1 MAGMTTSNLGRAG
14 LRLGRVP
21 TAGFVVLVLGAAA
34 MLGAIG
40 AAKPEAALALGVLAV
55 VGVAA
60 LAWPEAATLLV
71 VFLVYTN
78 AIGVAVAWQGAPQ
91 MVGAAAP
98 LLLMLPI
105 AAGLR
110 RGERLRVNSTF
121 GWILG
126 LLAVQAASTVL
137 AVDQGIATRQLVGFV
152 TEGAL
157 LYLLVYNAVR
167 TPETLARCLWVI
179 LLAAGWLAL
188 ISAFQHFVSSPLRP
202 FMGFAQVDSAFLQ
215 GRTDSP
221 RLAGPLGDPNYYAQ
235 ILLAAVPIGYVLCQ
249 RAGTFATRALAAG
262 STALCCV
269 AIALTYSRGAAVG
282 LAFVLVVM
290 VLVRMVRLKHV
301 LAVAAGLV
309 IVVLLVPTY
318 ANRVGSH
325 SQVQGATAEAGT
337 DPDADQS
344 AQGRTTEM
352 LAAALAF
359 SDRPLLG
366 VGPGGFPVV
375 YQTYAQRIGTGV
387 HETTESG
394 SRRGEEAQ
402 REAHDIFLSIAAEL
416 GLLGLIAFC
425 GVLWTTL
432 RGTVRAR
439 DGGRA
444 RSADLATALLLSL
457 VAYVGAGL
465 FLTLAFERY
474 FWLLLALAGAAA
486 AMAPRRSFAAAARR
500 AAAVPA
506 PDRALG
512 APPQRALG
520 P

>member
-1 MAGMTTSNLGRAG
+1 MSTSNLA

-21 TAGFVVLVLGAAA
+21 PAGFIGLVLAAA
-34 MLGAIG
+34 AVLGAIG
-40 AAKPEAALALGVLAV
+40 AAKPEAGLALGVVAV
-55 VGVAA
+55 TGVAA

-78 AIGVAVAWQGAPQ
+78 ALGVAVAEHGAPQ
-91 MVGAAAP
+91 TVGALAP

-105 AAGLR
+105 AAALR
-110 RGERLRVNSTF
+110 HGDRLRVNGAF

-126 LLAVQAASTVL
+126 LLAVQAAATVL
-137 AVDQGIATRQLVGFV
+137 AVDQGVAAGQVISFIS
-152 TEGAL
+152 EGVV

-188 ISAFQHFVSSPLRP
+188 VSAFQHFASSPLRP

-215 GRTDSP
+215 GRTESP
-221 RLAGPLGDPNYYAQ
+221 RLSGPLGDPNYYAQ
-235 ILLAAVPIGYVLCQ
+235 ILLAAIPIGYVLCQ
-249 RAGTFATRALAAG
+249 RARSVAARVLAAG

-282 LAFVLVVM
+282 LAFVLVLMLVM
-290 VLVRMVRLKHV
+290 RMVRLKHV

-318 ANRVGSH
+318 ANRVGSLT
-325 SQVQGATAEAGT
+325 QVQGATAEAGT

-366 VGPGGFPVV
+366 VGPGGFPIV
-375 YQTYAQRIGTGV
+375 YRTYAERIGTGV
-387 HETTESG
+387 HETTEAG

-402 REAHDIFLSIAAEL
+402 REAHNMFLSIAAEL
-416 GLLGLIAFC
+416 GLLGLVAFC
-425 GVLWTTL
+425 GALWVTL
-432 RGTVRAR
+432 RGLLRAR

-444 RSADLATALLLSL
+444 RSADLATALLLSI

-486 AMAPRRSFAAAARR
+486 SLAPRRSMAAAARR
-500 AAAVPA
+500 ASPGLAAPA
-506 PDRALG
+506 RRALE
-512 APPQRALG
+512 P
-520 P
+520 